1 MTRYMV
7 IISNFPVRIWI
18 LLKIWVQTQFRS
30 SQLENIFPPSSGAL
44 ITILGIAH
52 AAGGIRHPYVDIQ
65 NLLKKLA
72 LVQVEP
78 LQLDEVKFHTNKHH
92 CF

>member
-1 MTRYMV
+1 
-7 IISNFPVRIWI
+7 
-18 LLKIWVQTQFRS
+18 
-30 SQLENIFPPSSGAL
+30 LENIFPPSPGAL

-52 AAGGIRHPYVDIQ
+52 ATGWIRHPDVDIQ

-78 LQLDEVKFHTNKHH
+78 LQSEEVKFLTNKHH
-92 CF
+92 CFWHSTCYRMNQKS